1 MTYTCPK
8 CGWTGEVRTRPRC
21 LPCVRAAVKAWRK
34 ANPEKYLAQKRR
46 GEHRARKERREQY
59 RANRR
64 RRRKPEVDAAQRVKR
79 LTWLL
84 AGDVTRADLI
94 AIYERDKVC
103 VYCGATV
110 KPRFTP
116 TSPRGYDHIVSR
128 ANGGK
133 HTAANLCISCGPCNA
148 RKG

>member
-1 MTYTCPK
+1 MLS
-8 CGWTGEVRTRPRC
+8 RPRC
-21 LPCVRAAVKAWRK
+21 LNCARLAVKAWRK
-34 ANPEKYLAQKRR
+34 ANPEKYLEQKRR

-64 RRRKPEVDAAQRVKR
+64 RRRKPEVDAAQYQKR
-79 LTWLL
+79 LAWLL

-110 KPRFTP
+110 RPRFTP
-116 TSPRGYDHIVSR
+116 THPVGYDHIVSR
-128 ANGGK
+128 ANGGQ
-133 HTAANLCISCGPCNA
+133 HTAANLCLCCRFCNE